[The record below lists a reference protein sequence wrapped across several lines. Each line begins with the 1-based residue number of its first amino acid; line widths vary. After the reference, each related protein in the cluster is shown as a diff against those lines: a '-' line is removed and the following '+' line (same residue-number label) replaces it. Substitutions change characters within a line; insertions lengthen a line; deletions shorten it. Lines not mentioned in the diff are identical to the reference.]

1 MGFRF
6 MHPGLLVST
15 KPKLNNVGLAAQ
27 ADLQIGAE
35 FNISCW
41 WFNVK
46 SGHAWAVCIQPGQL
60 KLFLSK
66 KNTAQ
71 KAVFQICD

>member
-1 MGFRF
+1 MMGFRF

-35 FNISCW
+35 FNIGCW
-41 WFNVK
+41 RAIVK
-46 SGHAWAVCIQPGQL
+46 SGHPCAV
-60 KLFLSK
+60 
-66 KNTAQ
+66 
-71 KAVFQICD
+71 